1 MILNWENKPDLKN
14 HKDFSKETLVNS
26 LNFFFNSNKNN
37 LLINSENNSA
47 ISSIIN
53 SKALEKINNNGGIK
67 LIYIDPPYF
76 TEKEQLMK
84 GKNKKVAYKDIHN
97 HSIEN
102 YLNKIYIHIYLS
114 LIHI

>member
-1 MILNWENKPDLKN
+1 MILNWENKPNLKN
-14 HKDFSKETLVNS
+14 HKDFSKKNLINKLNS
-26 LNFFFNSNKNN
+26 FFNTNENN

-47 ISSIIN
+47 ISSILN
-53 SKALEKINNNGGIK
+53 SKAIEKINNGGGIK

-84 GKNKKVAYKDIHN
+84 GKNKKVAYRDVYN

-102 YLNKIYIHIYLS
+102 YLDKIYIQI
-114 LIHI
+114 